1 MEEWTISKADVKRA
15 ALDGA
20 LKALHITPEQYRRM
34 SANYYKKTEGLL
46 RAYRAIKHLHDNP
59 EEYQF
64 FPVEHSHD
72 ISVAPPKGTTYRE
85 KADLIEAH
93 VERRKRSFVKTMTAF
108 FCIRA
113 AILSE
118 VNRPEFIAVAMYYL
132 NQDEHGNDRGDNA
145 PRLTWEEISERLENV
160 GIYAS
165 ARALSGWRNKIIREM
180 TVLIFG
186 VDGALSLSMGSPRDD
201 LDAEADLQEGGP
213 DDEEQEEAARADR
226 TAQGD

>member
-1 MEEWTISKADVKRA
+1 MDKGIKIAIKKAAQEAVFD
-15 ALDGA
+15 
-20 LKALHITPEQYRRM
+20 ALHIPPEKRKLLTK
-34 SANYYKKTEGLL
+34 SYYKNTEGLL
-46 RAYRAIKHLHDNP
+46 MAYPKIKRFYENP

-72 ISVAPPKGTTYRE
+72 ISAAPPKGTIYRD
-85 KADLIEAH
+85 KADLVEAH

-118 VNRPEFIAVAMYYL
+118 MNRPEFIAVAMYYL

-165 ARALSGWRNKIIREM
+165 ARALSGWRNKIVREM

-186 VDGALSLSMGSPRDD
+186 VDGALSLSVGSPRDD
-201 LDAEADLQEGGP
+201 LDAETDLQEGGP

-226 TAQGD
+226 TAQSD

>member
-1 MEEWTISKADVKRA
+1 MDKGIKIAIKKAAQEAVFD
-15 ALDGA
+15 
-20 LKALHITPEQYRRM
+20 ALHIPPEKRKLLTKP
-34 SANYYKKTEGLL
+34 YYKRTEGLL
-46 RAYRAIKHLHDNP
+46 MAYNKIKRFYEHP

-72 ISVAPPKGTTYRE
+72 IIMAPPKGTIYQD
-85 KADLIEAH
+85 KADLVEAH

-118 VNRPEFIAVAMYYL
+118 MNRPEFIAVAMYYL
-132 NQDEHGNDRGDNA
+132 NQDEYGNDRGDNA

-165 ARALSGWRNKIIREM
+165 ARALSGWRNKIVREM

-186 VDGALSLSMGSPRDD
+186 VDGALSLSVGSPRDD
-201 LDAEADLQEGGP
+201 LDAETDLQEGGP